1 MHGKPCK
8 GYQIP
13 GPEVKLVYTALER
26 RRSAATRLFQR
37 QPLGDNIP
45 LFRRTSNRDR
55 RLRRNPG
62 ERPGPK
68 FSEGGPGGP
77 SLSVKPSI
85 SQSAFCPLLGVGT
98 RAIAKWRPLLGE
110 LSGPSGDEDA
120 AGESSSPVGV
130 SSAGPLLGE
139 AMLRACRLPVL

>member
-26 RRSAATRLFQR
+26 RRSAATRLNQR

-55 RLRRNPG
+55 RLRRDRG

-77 SLSVKPSI
+77 SLSVKPSM
-85 SQSAFCPLLGVGT
+85 SQSAFWLHLGVGT

-110 LSGPSGDEDA
+110 LSGDEDA
-120 AGESSSPVGV
+120 AGESSNPVGV

-139 AMLRACRLPVL
+139 AMLRASAA